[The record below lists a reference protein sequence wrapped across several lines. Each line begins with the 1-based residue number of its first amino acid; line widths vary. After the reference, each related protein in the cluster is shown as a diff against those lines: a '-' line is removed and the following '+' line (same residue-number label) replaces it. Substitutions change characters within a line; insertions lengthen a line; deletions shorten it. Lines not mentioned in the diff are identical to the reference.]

1 MLTGSAAPLHSAAQA
16 EALLTAAD
24 IRRARLIVIGLG
36 CLGGVYSVVFGAAGW
51 LMRSPRLGA
60 VAALALLSSALYA
73 LVWWLIVSG
82 RFTLGIRLFI
92 VGVLGIVLAGTYVIP
107 DELVTWVIAAFLPFG
122 LALQFTFG
130 RTPVIAGA
138 AGLMVAIN
146 ALVVRAGL
154 HATSGFPANVLGWLD
169 VAGGVIVLVALA
181 LLLIQIRGMSEAR
194 ALRLL
199 QQQQL
204 AGGRAAELQAIVAA
218 SPDAVIGLDIQ
229 GVVTAWNP
237 RAEAIFGWTSEEI
250 VGQRLVDRA
259 VPPEYREA
267 HSQGLKTFRE
277 TGAAPVLDK
286 LLNTLSGIRKDGTQF
301 PIELV
306 ISKQPTETG
315 QTAFVG
321 FVRDITERKHLEQQL
336 QQAQRLESLGQ
347 LAGGVAHDFN
357 NLLGVILNYASFVEE
372 QVATAAE
379 GTDGDRWRAVRED
392 IDQVRLAAD
401 RAAGLTRQLLA
412 FARRDVAQPRVL
424 DINSVVSGLE
434 PMLQRTLGE
443 HVHLVVSLA
452 ADPWPVLIDPGQLE
466 QTLVNLAINARD
478 AMPAGGG
485 LTIDTQNTEV
495 DAAFAATRPD
505 LATGRYVRLRVSD
518 TGTGM
523 DEAIAQ
529 QAFEPFFTT
538 KPKGEG
544 TGLGLATVYGVV
556 TQAGGRVQIYSE
568 PGQGTTVTVL
578 LPATEATATP
588 LKTEIPAIQLTGTE
602 TVLLVEDEAA
612 LLEVTKRLLLRNGYT
627 VLSASGGAAAIKIAQ
642 EYRGRIDMLITD
654 VIMPVMMGREVA
666 EQVVKLRH
674 DIRVL
679 YISGYA
685 QPVLGHQGTLDPGL
699 ALVEKPFTEAQL
711 LTSVRQVLRHP

>member
-1 MLTGSAAPLHSAAQA
+1 
-16 EALLTAAD
+16 
-24 IRRARLIVIGLG
+24 
-36 CLGGVYSVVFGAAGW
+36 
-51 LMRSPRLGA
+51 
-60 VAALALLSSALYA
+60 
-73 LVWWLIVSG
+73 VWWLIASG

-92 VGVLGIVLAGTYVIP
+92 VGVLGIVLAETYVIP

-146 ALVVRAGL
+146 ALVIRAGL
-154 HATSGFPANVLGWLD
+154 HFTSGFPANLLGWLD

-181 LLLIQIRGMSEAR
+181 LLLIQIRAMSEAR

-218 SPDAVIGLDIQ
+218 SPDAVIGLDIE

-315 QTAFVG
+315 QTGFVG

-357 NLLGVILNYASFVEE
+357 NLLGVILNYASFVKE
-372 QVATAAE
+372 QVATAAQ

-392 IDQVRLAAD
+392 IDQVQLAAD

-412 FARRDVAQPRVL
+412 FARRDVAQPQVL
-424 DINSVVSGLE
+424 DINGVVSGLE

-544 TGLGLATVYGVV
+544 TGLGLATVYGVI

-568 PGQGTTVTVL
+568 PGQGTTITVL
-578 LPATEATATP
+578 LPATEATATA
-588 LKTEIPAIQLTGTE
+588 LKTEIPAIQLSGTE
-602 TVLLVEDEAA
+602 TVLMVEDEAA

-642 EYRGRIDMLITD
+642 EHDGRIDILITD
-654 VIMPVMMGREVA
+654 VIMPEMMGPEVA
-666 EQVVKLRH
+666 QQVVRLRP

-699 ALVEKPFTEAQL
+699 ALVEKPFTEAEL
-711 LTSVRQVLRHP
+711 LTSVRQVLQQP